1 MCENANNKISSK
13 SVTMIK
19 AIITETLMKLI
30 SAALIR
36 MLVIIMMMT
45 TTQTAIIK
53 NGINDINKKYDT
65 DSYKK

>member
-19 AIITETLMKLI
+19 AIITELMKLI

-36 MLVIIMMMT
+36 MLIIIMI
-45 TTQTAIIK
+45 TQAAIIK
-53 NGINDINKKYDT
+53 KWY
-65 DSYKK
+65 